1 MVTCNEFHP
10 LATRNRTPAPLTS
23 LERAHTRQGL
33 DSWRTTILRDFYD
46 PSDSK
51 QTVLPDAVIDNL
63 LDKSALFTTPETI
76 SQFLGNAVKWDP
88 LLKKYWAFQ
97 IFDIFFPVEDP
108 VSTTQAYDGVFW
120 RAFHQARSALEAWRK
135 KTFQADYARILDDFG
150 SNCTRE
156 DLLSDAKLNNILRAF
171 TRFEGSDSIY
181 PITGWVTRQSGYYE
195 QVWEQLQPMITACAH
210 WKAKARSNTAPPQ
223 PSPVSSIYDP
233 EQPNPLGIKACHPVA
248 TRSRTP
254 APLTSLERAHARQGL
269 NSWRTRTWHEFEG
282 DFSRQIV
289 LPDDAI
295 DGLLDNSAQFT
306 TLVSISRFLSDKVSW
321 IEYQTYWTL
330 QIFDILFPVE
340 DPVLSSQAYK
350 DVLRT
355 AKIQVRK
362 TLVAWRA
369 MISQAEFDSEEDS
382 EYEEED
388 DILPDAILDI
398 FEERFTSLDSPRS
411 IMYVIPWSPRDGRK
425 HRQQVWDRIQP
436 MVTECASWKDILST
450 KAQTKL
456 AAPLPS
462 TQSSLPSTPAT
473 KPPPMFSEAT
483 TPEFLKVMDTTD
495 TIRPLAT
502 RTRTPAPLTNLER
515 AHARQGLE
523 SWRTRISREF
533 ETKSCIPIQTVLP
546 DSVID
551 SLLEESAQFTTSES
565 ISQYLYNK
573 VDWHFCQKYWC
584 LDIFDILFR
593 VEDPISMTPFY
604 QATLTTAK
612 AQVRETLVAW
622 RTKTVKDRKHLWDE
636 LGFNVAEQ
644 LLLSDDNLGI
654 IEERFTGLDGPYS
667 VYPLTAWSTWD
678 ALEHYRQ
685 VWELLRPMVKQ
696 CATVKLYITKAN
708 AKYAPSPSLSLS
720 SPTTLSPWFIPQ
732 ITAKIPST
740 AATTNE
746 TIQENHSGT
755 GTEATKEQVMKSLRV
770 WRCRTYKSDYRAH
783 NNIFNVEAVMPNSVI
798 KQLADQRAKIKTAST
813 IPSIVQWK
821 PQQQRYLQEIYEILC

>member
-1 MVTCNEFHP
+1 M
-10 LATRNRTPAPLTS
+10 
-23 LERAHTRQGL
+23 
-33 DSWRTTILRDFYD
+33 
-46 PSDSK
+46 
-51 QTVLPDAVIDNL
+51 
-63 LDKSALFTTPETI
+63 
-76 SQFLGNAVKWDP
+76 
-88 LLKKYWAFQ
+88 
-97 IFDIFFPVEDP
+97 
-108 VSTTQAYDGVFW
+108 
-120 RAFHQARSALEAWRK
+120 
-135 KTFQADYARILDDFG
+135 
-150 SNCTRE
+150 
-156 DLLSDAKLNNILRAF
+156 
-171 TRFEGSDSIY
+171 
-181 PITGWVTRQSGYYE
+181 
-195 QVWEQLQPMITACAH
+195 
-210 WKAKARSNTAPPQ
+210 
-223 PSPVSSIYDP
+223 
-233 EQPNPLGIKACHPVA
+233 A

-269 NSWRTRTWHEFEG
+269 NSWCTRTWHEFYG

-295 DGLLDNSAQFT
+295 DRPLDYSAQFT
-306 TLVSISRFLSDKVSW
+306 TLVSISRFLSDKLSW
-321 IEYQTYWTL
+321 IEDRQTYWTL

-340 DPVLSSQAYK
+340 DPVLSSQAHK
-350 DVLRT
+350 DALRT

-369 MISQAEFDSEEDS
+369 MISQTECDSKEDS
-382 EYEEED
+382 AYEEED
-388 DILPDAILDI
+388 DVLPDAILDI
-398 FEERFTSLDSPRS
+398 FEERFASLDSPRS
-411 IMYVIPWSPRDGRK
+411 IMHVIPWRPRDGRE
-425 HRQQVWDRIQP
+425 HRQQVWDRLQP
-436 MVTECASWKDILST
+436 MVTECASWKDSLST

-456 AAPLPS
+456 AALPLPS
-462 TQSSLPSTPAT
+462 TQPSLPSTPAT

-483 TPEFLKVMDTTD
+483 TPEFFKVMDTTD
-495 TIRPLAT
+495 TFRPLAT

-515 AHARQGLE
+515 AHARQGSE

-533 ETKSCIPIQTVLP
+533 ETKFCIPIQTVLP

-593 VEDPISMTPFY
+593 VEDPISMTPFH

-622 RTKTVKDRKHLWDE
+622 GTETVKTDRKHVWDE

-644 LLLSDDNLGI
+644 LLLSDADLGI
-654 IEERFTGLDGPYS
+654 IEERFTGLDGPYF

-685 VWELLRPMVKQ
+685 VWELLRPMVMQ
-696 CATVKLYITKAN
+696 CATVKLYITKVN
-708 AKYAPSPSLSLS
+708 AKYVPSPSLSLS
-720 SPTTLSPWFIPQ
+720 PPTTLSPGFIPQ

-746 TIQENHSGT
+746 NIQENRS
-755 GTEATKEQVMKSLRV
+755 GTEATNEQAMKSLRV

-798 KQLADQRAKIKTAST
+798 EQLADQRAKIKTANM